1 MELNK
6 KKFVLLCSA
15 LISTNSLVYGFQCVQ
30 MCTKAESLPIASTIC
45 RSDDSSI
52 SLESL
57 LNNLFGESLEATAP
71 QEKQTW
77 ADIQQEIEETTPRL
91 HEVTYLLDQMH
102 AKNREHLS
110 STLASIDATQEQLAN
125 VKARLE
131 NHIATSNDF
140 NIQEEETAD
149 ALTIH
154 IATPGFDSKNV
165 TVLVNDSEKMLLLEG
180 TRAAKNTF
188 SYSSTEYN
196 STTGRQSIIDY
207 KNGKLNVGITLPDNI
222 DYPNHNVDFGDDEVI
237 VTLPFK
243 EKKSSQEPESPTHVE
258 HTDDSNDSDMNTSKE
273 DDEESDDE
281 EESEEEK

>member
-6 KKFVLLCSA
+6 KKFVLLCAA
-15 LISTNSLVYGFQCVQ
+15 LISTSSLVYGFQCVQ
-30 MCTKAESLPIASTIC
+30 ICTKTESLPVASMIYP
-45 RSDDSSI
+45 SNDSNT
-52 SLESL
+52 SLESI

-77 ADIQQEIEETTPRL
+77 SEVQQEIEETTLRL

-110 STLASIDATQEQLAN
+110 TTLASIDTTQQQLAN

-131 NHIATSNDF
+131 KHVATSNDF

-149 ALTIH
+149 AITIH

-188 SYSSTEYN
+188 SYSSNEYN

-207 KNGKLNVGITLPDNI
+207 KNGTLNVGITLPDNI
-222 DYPNHNVDFGDDEVI
+222 NYSNHSVDFGDDEII

-243 EKKSSQEPESPTHVE
+243 EKKSSKESESPTHFE
-258 HTDDSNDSDMNTSKE
+258 HTDDSHDSDMSTSKE

-281 EESEEEK
+281 EESEEEE